1 MLEKLWLHYN
11 LMNDKI
17 TKIQEQIARE
27 KITNTQNIYIN
38 LE

>member
-1 MLEKLWLHYN
+1 MLEKLWLHYS

-17 TKIQEQIARE
+17 TKIQEPIVRE